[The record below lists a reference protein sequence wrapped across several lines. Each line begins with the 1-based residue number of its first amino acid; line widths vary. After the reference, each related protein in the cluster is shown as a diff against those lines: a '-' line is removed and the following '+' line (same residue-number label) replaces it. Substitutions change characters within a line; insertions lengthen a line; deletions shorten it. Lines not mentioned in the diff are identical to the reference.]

1 MAIVM
6 VIVKMILMSSIDLTG
21 ERELGFPSGVGLFGK
36 GREGEREL
44 SCRGK

>member
-21 ERELGFPSGVGLFGK
+21 ERELGFLQGLDCLGK
-36 GREGEREL
+36 GERG
-44 SCRGK
+44 RGS